1 MSELLMDWH
10 IVCHTLPV
18 AMLTIV
24 MTHVPVMVVQIP
36 VKTSTIFSIPE
47 MGTEVIIVPN
57 PLVDKV
63 LVWGLLEDLLFPLVL
78 LLLSMV
84 VGGCLGIDIMLLLVV
99 IIVLLSAALLR
110 LSVLCLTGS
119 GPRPVTTLLIS
130 VLISLELQFHVADD
144 RHRCIKVAIM
154 GLLLA
159 LALVLRR

>member
-1 MSELLMDWH
+1 MDWH

-24 MTHVPVMVVQIP
+24 MTQVPVMVVQIP

-119 GPRPVTTLLIS
+119 GPRPVTKLLIC
-130 VLISLELQFHVADD
+130 VLVSFELQFHVAND